1 MKLRLMHDW
10 VHARVDPAPTQSAGG
25 ILLVGPQPLR
35 NATVLGV
42 GPGRRDSKDRLI
54 PTQLQVGDRF
64 PFFKAASET
73 RQGHALAMMLEDDEV
88 LIRESDVL
96 FVDEQGV
103 QVSL

>member
-1 MKLRLMHDW
+1 MKLRLLHDW
-10 VHARVDPAPTQSAGG
+10 VHARVEPAVTQTSGG
-25 ILLVGPQPLR
+25 LHLVGAQPLR
-35 NATVLGV
+35 TAVVLGV

-54 PTQLQVGDRF
+54 PMQLQIGDRF

-73 RQGHALAMMLEDDEV
+73 KQGHALAMLLEEDEV

-96 FVDEQGV
+96 FVDEEGV